1 MIHIKK
7 LYAKRGFWKFLAGW
21 VVVTVV
27 SVLVGFGSYG
37 LAWTLFQYDLGEFS
51 LGLSATLFLHY
62 PIVICFRIVFFDD

>member
-37 LAWTLFQYDLGEFS
+37 LAWTLFQYDL
-51 LGLSATLFLHY
+51 A
-62 PIVICFRIVFFDD
+62 